1 MPFLFFCSKDVTEQH
16 SKNRVQEDATECPYS
31 LLDILRIIHAEVT
44 KISRRDWSPE
54 IQKIDSRYV
63 TQIWLFLLYRQSKTD
78 ISEVFWPVTV
88 TVTSCINC
96 IVILYCQGV
105 KDLEVVN
112 RFVSGQVMKEVLRTT
127 ADALCSSKS
136 DSVLF
141 GSSLVRPWMCFLIA
155 NPSILC
161 QGNLMHAV
169 KRPVVLSP
177 SENLLATLNKR
188 LVCMMA
194 THISH
199 QTYCVHMVCGN
210 LVVIVSRSA
219 CFEVFVQFSGT
230 SQACVF
236 EKTRPSATDPIPHL
250 D

>member
-1 MPFLFFCSKDVTEQH
+1 MKSMVSKAQCSGSFFAVKVRSQNTESSCRSCSF
-16 SKNRVQEDATECPYS
+16 VQRMLGRNIARTECRKM
-31 LLDILRIIHAEVT
+31 LRSVLT
-44 KISRRDWSPE
+44 ISRYFDDYSCWSDEDIAERPE

-96 IVILYCQGV
+96 IVMLYCQGV

-199 QTYCVHMVCGN
+199 QTYCVRMVCW
-210 LVVIVSRSA
+210 
-219 CFEVFVQFSGT
+219 T
-230 SQACVF
+230 W
-236 EKTRPSATDPIPHL
+236 
-250 D
+250 